1 MAREFEI
8 VREHDIDAPAQEV
21 WDAITD
27 GNGGWLWPMEYEPRV
42 GGVAA
47 FGGVVAAWDPPHHLA
62 GRMDGAGG
70 WFNQVE
76 EVLTPL
82 EDGRTHLRYVHSGVF
97 VDDWQNQY
105 DGAGAHTDFYLH
117 TLAEYIAHFSRRSVT
132 YSSTDAPAA
141 SNAPDGFT
149 RLLDALGVVSSS
161 TVAALPGGPT
171 EVVVDYATEHFLGLR
186 TESALI
192 RFFGRNAWGA
202 PVGVAVHDFAP
213 GADGAATTAAWDG
226 WLEKVYA

>member
-8 VREHDIDAPAQEV
+8 VREHDIDAPAEEV

-42 GGVAA
+42 GGAAA
-47 FGGVVAAWDPPHHLA
+47 FGGRVVAWDPPRHLS
-62 GRMDGAGG
+62 GRMEGPDG

-82 EDGRTHLRYVHSGVF
+82 EGGRTHLRYVHSGVF
-97 VDDWQNQY
+97 VDDWDNQY

-117 TLAEYIAHFSRRSVT
+117 TLSEYIAHFSRRPVV

-141 SNAPDGFT
+141 SNTPDGFA
-149 RLLDALGVVSSS
+149 RLRDALDLTS
-161 TVAALPGGPT
+161 LPGSPA
-171 EVVVDYATEHFLGLR
+171 EVVVDYDTEHFLGLR
-186 TESALI
+186 TETALV

-213 GADGAATTAAWDG
+213 GADAEATTAAWDG